1 MLDSNFNAKLGDFGL
16 ARLVDHARGSRT
28 TNLVGTKGYMDPRC
42 VTTRKASKESDIY
55 SFGIVA
61 LELACGR
68 KPVIHEA
75 PEDQVV
81 MLEWVRELYGREVL
95 LNAAD
100 QRLGGHFDEQQ
111 MKCLLNVG
119 LWCAHSEY
127 DRRPSIR
134 EAIQVL
140 NFETPFPLLQLDTTR
155 SSHHTPTM
163 NKSVALLSTSN
174 GATNST

>member
-1 MLDSNFNAKLGDFGL
+1 M
-16 ARLVDHARGSRT
+16 DHARGSRT
-28 TNLVGTKGYMDPRC
+28 TNLAGTKGYMDPGC
-42 VTTRKASKESDIY
+42 VTTRRASKESDIY

-75 PEDQVV
+75 PEDQAF
-81 MLEWVRELYGREVL
+81 MLEWVRELHGREP

-119 LWCAHSEY
+119 LWCAHFEY
-127 DRRPSIR
+127 DRRLSIR

-140 NFETPFPLLQLDTTR
+140 KFEASLPLPQLDTPR

-163 NKSVALLSTSN
+163 NKAAALLSTSN
-174 GATNST
+174 GAADSTG